1 MMRKIVRFDQI
12 YQINKR
18 STTQMA
24 QRETDVLSQSELAL
38 IIG

>member
-1 MMRKIVRFDQI
+1 MRKTVRFDQI